1 MAVSALTISA
11 CRYWLGLVLSRGP
24 RIGRDVWPTVV
35 ACLRS
40 ECSFGAGNRTH
51 LSIPRQE
58 ADHEQAADGCG
69 YQGEYLFSRRVRR
82 SFQQEG
88 SSGPQV
94 PYPDSCALLHGPQP
108 PREHIIAAPSW
119 VTPHEPTALARKAS
133 IALAPLEG
141 AHRVQAGHCAPF
153 LRYPAHVR

>member
-1 MAVSALTISA
+1 VAVSALTISA

-24 RIGRDVWPTVV
+24 RIGRDVWHTVV

-51 LSIPRQE
+51 LSVPRQE
-58 ADHEQAADGCG
+58 PDHEQAADGCG

-119 VTPHEPTALARKAS
+119 VTPTDPTALARKAS
-133 IALAPLEG
+133 IALAPLE
-141 AHRVQAGHCAPF
+141 
-153 LRYPAHVR
+153 